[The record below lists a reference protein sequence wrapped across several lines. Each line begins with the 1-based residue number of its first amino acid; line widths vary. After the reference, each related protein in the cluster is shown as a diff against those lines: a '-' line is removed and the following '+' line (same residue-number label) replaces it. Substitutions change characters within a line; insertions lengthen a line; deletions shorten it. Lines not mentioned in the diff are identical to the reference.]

1 MPPRSLDVIRDAAG
15 VAAVAD
21 QARRAGRV
29 CIDFEF
35 LWERTYA
42 PQPCLAQLAIG
53 DEVHLIDPVEG
64 APLGPV
70 ADLVADPDVAVI
82 MHAPSADL
90 TLLQLQLGVV
100 PRNLADVQL
109 IAGFVGL
116 GAGQGL
122 ATLLDRVLKVRLD
135 KGEQY
140 TDWSRRPLTGKQLV
154 YAAADVENL
163 ERLHDE
169 LWRRAAALGRTEWVL
184 EEHARRYGERARW
197 SPDPDE
203 AWRKV
208 KGQGKLSAADRA
220 VLKALARWRETEAA
234 RRDRPTQWI
243 CPDRT
248 LLEIARRHP
257 ESREALLRERGLPER
272 MRPQDADAM
281 LDAIAEGLRGEPV
294 SLPSPPP
301 PEVAHR
307 LDSLGPLGQIL
318 VASRAAEVDLAP
330 SLLATREEIE
340 NYLAWVITGRDGQ
353 ESSLAAG
360 WRHEIAG
367 AALAELAA
375 GRIALGVSARRP
387 YLREITVDS

>member
-35 LWERTYA
+35 LWEKTYA
-42 PQPCLAQLAIG
+42 PQPCLAQVAVR
-53 DEVHLIDPVEG
+53 DEVHLIDPIEG
-64 APLGPV
+64 APLGPI
-70 ADLVADPDVAVI
+70 ADLVADPEVAVI

-90 TLLQLQLGVV
+90 TLLQLQLGVR
-100 PRNLADVQL
+100 PANLADVQL

-122 ATLLDRVLKVRLD
+122 STLLDRVLKVRLD

-140 TDWSRRPLTGKQLV
+140 TDWSRRPLTAKQLV

-169 LWRRAAALGRTEWVL
+169 LWRRAAALDRTEWVR

-208 KGQGKLSAADRA
+208 KGQGKLSARDRA
-220 VLKALARWRETEAA
+220 VLQALARWREGEAA
-234 RRDRPTQWI
+234 RRDRPSQWI

-248 LLEIARRHP
+248 LLEIARRQP
-257 ESREALLRERGLPER
+257 RTRDELMRERGLPER
-272 MRPQDADAM
+272 MRPSDADAM
-281 LDAIAEGLRGEPV
+281 LEAIAAGLGAEPV
-294 SLPSPPP
+294 SLPPPPP

-307 LDSLGPLGQIL
+307 LETLGPLGQIL

-330 SLLATREEIE
+330 SLLATREEVE
-340 NYLAWVITGRDGQ
+340 HYLAGLITGRNGA
-353 ESSLAAG
+353 ESSLASG
-360 WRHEIAG
+360 WRHELAG
-367 AALAELAA
+367 APLAELAA
-375 GRIALGVSARRP
+375 GRIALGASATRP
-387 YLREITVDS
+387 YLREIPTN